1 MSHICCTVPVV
12 LAHGSTRRT
21 CPGSLSL
28 ARSLVSP
35 FHIPA
40 NLRVTCGLTL
50 RCPARGLTRFLSP
63 IQARSG
69 LEQRQWSI
77 FSHRSCEGTT
87 DIRDICDTAACDP
100 IEAPCR
106 SILDPNLVHPA
117 KQPGEDQYITS
128 DSQHDH
134 QPFCRLLHVTR
145 SDINSSS
152 HPCPCP
158 CPCPCPANSQLLR
171 YVISIS
177 SISSFSW
184 AGQTGSFG
192 SADSPSFT
200 TSAWGSCSSP
210 AWKSGS
216 PPGEKAVMGRIRT
229 SPIRRG

>member
-50 RCPARGLTRFLSP
+50 WCPARGLTRFLSP

-117 KQPGEDQYITS
+117 KQPSTSRQIRSMTISRSAACCTSQDQTS
-128 DSQHDH
+128 I
-134 QPFCRLLHVTR
+134 RLHTLVL
-145 SDINSSS
+145 
-152 HPCPCP
+152 
-158 CPCPCPANSQLLR
+158 ALALVLVLR
-171 YVISIS
+171 TLSYYGMS
-177 SISSFSW
+177 
-184 AGQTGSFG
+184 
-192 SADSPSFT
+192 
-200 TSAWGSCSSP
+200 
-210 AWKSGS
+210 
-216 PPGEKAVMGRIRT
+216 
-229 SPIRRG
+229 